1 MNGRGNSWMVRKPS
15 FHVYNRTKYFL
26 FHLAIVES
34 VRDGTTLRV
43 RLFMPDGEHQFVNIT
58 LAGARSP
65 RVASKHGETSEPY
78 GDEVSC
84 CRSLPNAAGALILSP
99 KPIEAKYFTES
110 RLLQRAVKVQLLSL
124 PTVTATPFQT
134 NGSSTP
140 PPASIFI
147 GIGLAVPVGSQDFY
161 RLCLSSLAF
170 QFCTPRG
177 ILLSS
182 FLGPGWR
189 TWLNGTR
196 EC

>member
-1 MNGRGNSWMVRKPS
+1 MVRKPS

-84 CRSLPNAAGALILSP
+84 CRSLTNAAGALILSP
-99 KPIEAKYFTES
+99 KPI
-110 RLLQRAVKVQLLSL
+110 
-124 PTVTATPFQT
+124 
-134 NGSSTP
+134 
-140 PPASIFI
+140 
-147 GIGLAVPVGSQDFY
+147 
-161 RLCLSSLAF
+161 
-170 QFCTPRG
+170 
-177 ILLSS
+177 
-182 FLGPGWR
+182 
-189 TWLNGTR
+189 
-196 EC
+196 